1 MPLPFIIGL
10 AVVLSLSLLLVLGT
24 DRKTKRK
31 LAQLTSDRPSLDDAA
46 FYAQF
51 FDDSGVP
58 RDIVTKVRSIFRDNI
73 PADISAV
80 TADDD
85 FSEDLQLIWM
95 LDSMADVEILVGLE
109 KAFGITIEDSEAEKI
124 KSIRNVVEL
133 VWRKLQ
139 AESTH

>member
-1 MPLPFIIGL
+1 MLSAISSI
-10 AVVLSLSLLLVLGT
+10 AVLLLLGYIIVLVT
-24 DRKTKRK
+24 DKATKRK
-31 LAQLTSDRPSLDDAA
+31 LANITQGRAPHTDDG
-46 FYAQF
+46 FYDQF
-51 FDDSGVP
+51 FASSDVP

-85 FSEDLQLIWM
+85 FSEDFRLIWM

-109 KAFGITIEDSEAEKI
+109 KAFGITIEDSEAENI
-124 KSIRNVVEL
+124 KSIRNVVDL

-139 AESTH
+139 TESTD